1 MHNDRA
7 YLEFKYFEER
17 KMSEPIKEED
27 KALPEETVDK
37 GSFWHVGLLIG
48 LVLGLALGEIMFES
62 TVIGTVIMALIGMT
76 FGAGVH
82 YDKKRK

>member
-1 MHNDRA
+1 MYNDRA
-7 YLEFKYFEER
+7 YLEFKYLEER

-27 KALPEETVDK
+27 KVLPKETVDR

-48 LVLGLALGEIMFES
+48 IVLGRVLGEIMFES
-62 TVIGTVIMALIGMT
+62 TIIGTVIMALIGMT
-76 FGAGVH
+76 FGAGVY